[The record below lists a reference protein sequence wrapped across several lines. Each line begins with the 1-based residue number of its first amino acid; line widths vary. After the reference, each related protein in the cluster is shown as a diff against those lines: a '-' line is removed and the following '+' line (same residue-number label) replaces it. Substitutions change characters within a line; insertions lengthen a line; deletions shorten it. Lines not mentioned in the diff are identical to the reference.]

1 MYSVP
6 AIFFRLI
13 VYDALSH
20 YFLYCNAENCVFQCR
35 LYQFRKKKKKK
46 TGLGF
51 LFTYPSFVFHSVCL
65 HRVICSNPKS
75 SSAKLLPDQFPILS
89 FALAYPCPNTKP
101 HAFPSKEF
109 LHCIS
114 KDLFSDGFL
123 QFA

>member
-1 MYSVP
+1 MMLYHIISCT
-6 AIFFRLI
+6 AMLKT
-13 VYDALSH
+13 VY
-20 YFLYCNAENCVFQCR
+20 FNADFTSSG
-35 LYQFRKKKKKK
+35 KKKKKK